1 MSDNVQKF
9 YSIYDRPKSV
19 GESGFT
25 PSKTERQGYVPP
37 KIQIES
43 MIRAGKRLNDL
54 RKERYD
60 GLISEEFDDIPLD
73 PTRRKDFD
81 MAEASMLDRQLKA
94 EFKESKRKLDE
105 NKALKEAVSTPVV
118 EDKPNG

>member
-1 MSDNVQKF
+1 MGDFNRNFS
-9 YSIYDRPKSV
+9 SIYDRRKSV
-19 GESGFT
+19 GETGFT

-37 KIQIES
+37 KVQIES

-60 GLISEEFDDIPLD
+60 GVISEEFDDIPLD
-73 PTRRKDFD
+73 PTRRRDFD
-81 MAEASMLDRQLKA
+81 LAEASMLDRHLKA

-105 NKALKEAVSTPVV
+105 NKALKEAVSPPVV
-118 EDKPNG
+118 ENKE